1 MVVQYPHSI
10 TVIWRTQPTKDA
22 NGDWVEGTPQTFSSI
37 CRAEANGEGKTLT
50 GVDGRA
56 INYSFAVYM
65 PKTSQ
70 VIPYGASVEIT
81 LGSSHVVKGE
91 VKNQQNGQLNSRLWV

>member
-10 TVIWRTQPTKDA
+10 SVTWKTQPTKDA
-22 NGDWVEGTPQTFSSI
+22 NGDWVEGIPQVFTSA
-37 CRAEANGEGKTLT
+37 CRAETNGEGKTLT

-56 INYSFAVYM
+56 INFSFAVYL
-65 PKTSQ
+65 PKTEQ
-70 VIPYGASVEIT
+70 VIPYGASVEIS
-81 LGSSHVVKGE
+81 LSASQVVRGE